1 MFMRMFID
9 PNICIMFFFH
19 TKWYRIY
26 SINWINCQIIQY
38 MELWNYYTQ
47 VSLVDWSW
55 WIFAFILRHH
65 RILWSFVDALLF
77 ILPFSIPLNLW
88 NVVFFSIFFP
98 WIPVV
103 PFFLKKKILLFSAI
117 FHVFRASFLQDPFLL
132 CKGSRAFCFTF
143 NPIFNDRLSVFS
155 LEYVANL
162 HILNY

>member
-1 MFMRMFID
+1 MVQD
-9 PNICIMFFFH
+9 LLHKLDQLPNHSVHGTLKLLYPSFTSGLVVVNFCLYPAPPQDIMIFCWCPFVYLAFQ
-19 TKWYRIY
+19 Y
-26 SINWINCQIIQY
+26 SS
-38 MELWNYYTQ
+38 E
-47 VSLVDWSW
+47 
-55 WIFAFILRHH
+55 
-65 RILWSFVDALLF
+65 
-77 ILPFSIPLNLW
+77 PLECC
-88 NVVFFSIFFP
+88 FFSIFFP